1 MRSVFILLTMLGL
14 SIFSLAQVTAKG
26 LAVAGDGVEATIGV
40 FTFSPGDKVAFELV
54 REEPCPCMC
63 GDLLVRSFR
72 ILAEGGAEVFRDAAR
87 PYPVEAAEW
96 VGRWDLADPSGTP
109 APPGRYIAVVETSV
123 GTFRAELEVD
133 PGRVTLPAGRS
144 LARASVCGISLRVY
158 RLVTADENGA
168 EVALCRGEG
177 LMVALPGN
185 PTTGYGWAP
194 IEEPGFLARLEG
206 VEYLPA
212 TALVGGGGTFFF
224 RYEAREEGVGV
235 LAFAYLR
242 PWEEESAGSF
252 SVTVRVY

>member
-1 MRSVFILLTMLGL
+1 MRSVLILLAMLGL
-14 SIFSLAQVTAKG
+14 PLLSLAQVTAKG

-40 FTFSPGDKVAFELV
+40 FTFSPGDEVALELV

-63 GDLLVRSFR
+63 GDLLIRSFR
-72 ILAEGGAEVFRDAAR
+72 ILDEGGAEVFHDTAR

-109 APPGRYIAVVETSV
+109 VPPGRYTAVVEASV
-123 GTFRAELEVD
+123 GTFRAELEVA
-133 PGRVTLPAGRS
+133 PEEGGLPTGAG

-168 EVALCRGEG
+168 EITLRRGEM

-194 IEEPGFLARLEG
+194 IEEPDFLARLEG

-242 PWEEESAGSF
+242 PWEEEGAGSF